1 MDNQMILKKE
11 KKQINNLKKNK
22 EKNKNLK
29 VIKDK
34 SKRDSNKF

>member
-11 KKQINNLKKNK
+11 KIQINNLKKNK